1 MTASTTTDVEATE
14 DREIGQ
20 QKPQRRGRSGKE
32 VSPTA
37 VLNTPPKA
45 ELGIEQNE
53 VMAACR
59 EVFSHGGARDRESV
73 LRQVAQVLG
82 YQRLGK
88 NIRELLEKE
97 LRTAV
102 RRGIIQN
109 ADGELTVLCRS
120 ISEYTNDHL
129 VSTLL
134 TAIGNT
140 WWVRVDAIVAAARYL
155 GFRRN
160 GKNIQAAFKSA
171 INAAIRRGLIE
182 RDGPERIR
190 KAR

>member
-1 MTASTTTDVEATE
+1 M
-14 DREIGQ
+14 
-20 QKPQRRGRSGKE
+20 
-32 VSPTA
+32 
-37 VLNTPPKA
+37 
-45 ELGIEQNE
+45 
-53 VMAACR
+53 
-59 EVFSHGGARDRESV
+59 
-73 LRQVAQVLG
+73 AQVLG
-82 YQRLGK
+82 FQRLGK
-88 NIRELLEKE
+88 NVRDFLEKE
-97 LRTAV
+97 LRIAV

-109 ADGELTVLCRS
+109 AAGQLTLLCRS

-140 WWVRVDAIVAAARYL
+140 WWLRADAIVAAARYL

-171 INAAIRRGLIE
+171 INAAIRRKLIE
-182 RDGPERIR
+182 RDGPEQIR

>member
-1 MTASTTTDVEATE
+1 MTASTTTDVEATDE
-14 DREIGQ
+14 QEIGQ
-20 QKPQRRGRSGKE
+20 QRPQRRGRSAQKR
-32 VSPTA
+32 SRTA
-37 VLNTPPKA
+37 ESNPPQRA
-45 ELGIEQNE
+45 ELGIEQDE
-53 VMAACR
+53 VMAAFR
-59 EVFSHGGARDRESV
+59 EVVSHGGARDREST

-82 YQRLGK
+82 FQRLGK
-88 NIRELLEKE
+88 NVRDFLEKE
-97 LRTAV
+97 LRIAV

-109 ADGELTVLCRS
+109 AAGQLTLLCRS

-140 WWVRVDAIVAAARYL
+140 WWLRADAIVAAARYL

-171 INAAIRRGLIE
+171 INAAIRRKLIE
-182 RDGPERIR
+182 RDGPEQIR